1 MYSVPC
7 SGVTIRGFS
16 QIYRECGARASLP
29 LDMLGIALI

>member
-7 SGVTIRGFS
+7 SGVTIGGFS
-16 QIYRECGARASLP
+16 QIYRERCARASLP